1 MPDTVSVTQADTEA
15 SGGDPEC
22 EHHFCGWRE
31 FDDGCGGETVCEKC
45 GLGALAYTL
54 SLDF

>member
-1 MPDTVSVTQADTEA
+1 MADTVSVTQADTEA